1 LPLPRDFSEDPGISL
16 NPGII
21 VSKLTVKH
29 DIFSD
34 SKTLLDFWHFFQIP
48 QASWRRPEENFPR
61 NCQNFVMILVQKSES
76 RNPVSNPNLALLVPA
91 PLACTNACLVI
102 RLEVCGLRDENFTMG
117 APSRE
122 QSVPDSE
129 GNRALLH
136 INPGS
141 ISDKSALRAS
151 E

>member
-1 LPLPRDFSEDPGISL
+1 MTDFQTR
-16 NPGII
+16 
-21 VSKLTVKH
+21 KL
-29 DIFSD
+29 
-34 SKTLLDFWHFFQIP
+34 LLDFWHFFQNP

-91 PLACTNACLVI
+91 PLACTNAWLVI

-122 QSVPDSE
+122 QSVPHSE

-136 INPGS
+136 INPIS
-141 ISDKSALRAS
+141 ISDKSALCAS
-151 E
+151 ESGRIARACRFKVGLLPTFWS